1 MQFFKL
7 AAAVSMIF
15 FAVAQAQFWKFNKEK
30 EESNCK
36 VACLRQCKMTEPDCP
51 QGCVSATIK

>member
-15 FAVAQAQFWKFNKEK
+15 FVVAQGEFWKFNKGK

-36 VACLRQCKMTEPDCP
+36 DACLKQCKWSEPKCP
-51 QGCVSATIK
+51 DGCVSATIE